1 MSEENNKRLRNR
13 KRGSKKQSR
22 LKIFLITLIV
32 IAIIAI
38 GTVTGVVIAIAK
50 DAPKIDPTNISSLL
64 SQTSIILDQ
73 NGEILEKIQTEEY
86 RTIVELDKIPT
97 YLRDAFIAI
106 EDERFESHIG
116 VDPIGIASSAMDNLK
131 AGHTVRGASTITQQ
145 LARNLYLNNDK
156 SWDRKIKEA
165 YLALQ
170 IDKALTKDQVMEGYL
185 NRIYLGQGAY
195 GVQEAAQTYFS
206 KDVDELTIAESALL
220 AGVVKSPTKFAP
232 YQTLKPEDF
241 DAEKHEEVGQVDILG
256 EKYIAIYNPNAVER
270 QRLVLS
276 KMLELGKISQE
287 EYDAAL
293 EQDIK
298 DSIKLGEKKIK
309 GLSSYFND
317 YIKVQVI
324 DALVNQLGYTEE
336 QAEAELYTG
345 GLRIYSTMDL
355 EMQRE
360 LEEIYD
366 NFTQV
371 LLGGPDKVRAPAF
384 LNWRLN
390 AAQNIVDDKNNVIYY
405 KQENMFDE
413 DFNLVVEKGTF
424 EINDDGLV
432 LKNPKFNPGENKVDI
447 FDYYT
452 IDERKNLVTHSVGAL
467 TLPDKEFSIGED
479 NSIRISKKYLEENP
493 DFYTISDSGHL
504 LIDEKYFYR
513 QEDGVVQPQSATV
526 IMDYRTGELKALVGG
541 RDVKGDKILNRATAS
556 ARQPG
561 SAIKPLAVYLPAL
574 DNGYTAATVID
585 DIPFQKGGWTP
596 RNWYSGY
603 RGLHTL
609 RQSVE
614 QSVNVNSVK
623 TLENIGI
630 PVSMEY
636 LSRMGIIDK
645 DNPEEDNF
653 ITSTENS
660 SSNDENLSALALG
673 GMTNG
678 LSPLEMTAAF
688 GSIANA
694 GTYVEPIA
702 FTKILDKDGN
712 LLLDNTPKQ
721 NEVVSPQ
728 IAYIM
733 SDILRTTVTNGIAGR
748 AQVPNMPTAGKTG
761 TTQDMRDAWFVGYTP
776 YYVAGVWIG
785 NDSPQIKL
793 NQGSAMAAQLWRII
807 MTKVHEGLGSKNFD
821 RPPNIVSASICTQSG
836 KLAGE
841 LCSKDPRGS
850 TIKTEI
856 FASGT
861 QPTSTCD
868 VHVELEIDKE
878 TMMIANEYCPDKN
891 VKKMVFIQRDPP
903 YDPSKY
909 GGVVPADYE
918 YMAPTKVC
926 DVHDKDTAL
935 EEEEKK
941 KEEEEDKKKDK
952 DKNGD
957 EDNNVIPPPI
967 DDNENDNNENNK
979 EDNNGNNNNNG
990 EEKKGNDKSNDNNNG
1005 Q

>member
-1 MSEENNKRLRNR
+1 MSEKNNRKPNNR
-13 KRGSKKQSR
+13 KRKPRKR
-22 LKIFLITLIV
+22 NKLKIFLISLV
-32 IAIIAI
+32 VVAIIAV
-38 GTVTGVVIAIAK
+38 GAVTGVVIAIAK
-50 DAPKIDPTNISSLL
+50 DAPEIDPTNISSLL
-64 SQTSIILDQ
+64 SQTSFILDQ
-73 NGEILEKIQTEEY
+73 NGEMLEKIQTEEY
-86 RTIVELDKIPT
+86 RTIVELDRIPE
-97 YLRDAFIAI
+97 YLRAAFIAI
-106 EDERFESHIG
+106 EDERFDSHIG

-145 LARNLYLNNDK
+145 LARNLYLSNDR

-206 KDVDELTIAESALL
+206 KDVDELTLAESALL

-241 DAEKHEEVGQVDILG
+241 DDEQHEEVGQLDILG
-256 EKYIAIYNPNAVER
+256 EKYIAIYNSNAVER
-270 QRLVLS
+270 QQLVLS
-276 KMLELGKISQE
+276 KMLDLGKITRE
-287 EYDAAL
+287 EYDTAL

-298 DSIKLGEKKIK
+298 ESIEVGQKRVK

-317 YIKVQVI
+317 YIKVQVM
-324 DALVNQLGYTEE
+324 DALVDKLGYTKEH
-336 QAEAELYTG
+336 AEAELYTG
-345 GLRIYSTMDL
+345 GLKIYSTMDL
-355 EMQRE
+355 KLQRK
-360 LEEIYD
+360 LEDIYD

-371 LLGGPDKVRAPAF
+371 LLGSPDRFRGPAF
-384 LNWRLN
+384 VNWRLN
-390 AAQNIVDDKNNVIYY
+390 GAQNIVDDKNKVIFY

-413 DFNLVVEKGTF
+413 DFNLIMEKGTF
-424 EINDDGLV
+424 ELTDDELI
-432 LKNPKFNPGENKVDI
+432 LRNQKLHPSSNRVDI
-447 FDYYT
+447 ADYYT
-452 IDERKNLVTHSVGAL
+452 IDDRKNLVTHEVGSL
-467 TLPDKEFSIGED
+467 TLPDKQFSVDED
-479 NSIRISKKYLEENP
+479 KSVRISKKYLEKNS
-493 DFYTISDSGHL
+493 DFYTVNDAGHL

-526 IMDYRTGELKALVGG
+526 IMDYKTGQLKALVGG

-585 DIPFQKGGWTP
+585 DIPFQQGSWAP

-603 RGLHTL
+603 KGLHTL

-614 QSVNVNSVK
+614 QSVNVNSAK
-623 TLENIGI
+623 TLNDIGI

-645 DNPEEDNF
+645 NNPEKDNF
-653 ITSTENS
+653 ITSAEDGKN
-660 SSNDENLSALALG
+660 NDENPAALSLG

-688 GSIANA
+688 GSIANL
-694 GTYVEPIA
+694 GTYTEPIA

-712 LLLDNTPKQ
+712 LLLDNEPEENT
-721 NEVVSPQ
+721 VVSPQ
-728 IAYIM
+728 TAFIM
-733 SDILRTTVTNGIAGR
+733 SDILRTTVTSGIAGR

-761 TTQDMRDAWFVGYTP
+761 TTQRLADAWFVGYTP

-785 NDSPQIKL
+785 NDAPQIKL

-807 MTKVHEGLGSKNFD
+807 MTQMHEGLGAKNFD

-836 KLAGE
+836 QLAGE
-841 LCSKDPRGS
+841 LCSQDPRGS
-850 TIKTEI
+850 TIRSEL
-856 FASGT
+856 FVSGT
-861 QPTSTCD
+861 QPSSTCD
-868 VHVELEIDKE
+868 VHVELEIDEE
-878 TMMIANEYCPDKN
+878 TMMIANEYCPEEN
-891 VKKMVFIQRDPP
+891 VKTMVFIQRDPP

-918 YMAPTKVC
+918 YTAPTEIC
-926 DVHDKDTAL
+926 DIHNEETARED
-935 EEEEKK
+935 EE
-941 KEEEEDKKKDK
+941 EEEEDEKNNKNNGNNDI
-952 DKNGD
+952 DRPPEPGGDDDDENGNGD
-957 EDNNVIPPPI
+957 
-967 DDNENDNNENNK
+967 
-979 EDNNGNNNNNG
+979 DNNGNDGNNG
-990 EEKKGNDKSNDNNNG
+990 NGDENNG
-1005 Q
+1005 NSNQNDE